1 MYKVWAW
8 VNWMENLYAAWCTW
22 KKDGLTFRRRAQN
35 TDLTTSKTKTFIL
48 NEIEIHFLMKDNI
61 FHIIICNSNYISM
74 HKKNTRPP
82 DLFGIKFTG
91 PKLKSLA
98 SGLRSSVK
106 FEPCKCQWKQWQA
119 SQNPFF
125 TSPQGDKKN
134 GSSLQWIIKDS
145 KQAKRFLL
153 QFKDGVALERANWSI
168 QLIFVTICY
177 KINMVTR

>member
-74 HKKNTRPP
+74 
-82 DLFGIKFTG
+82 
-91 PKLKSLA
+91 
-98 SGLRSSVK
+98 
-106 FEPCKCQWKQWQA
+106 
-119 SQNPFF
+119 
-125 TSPQGDKKN
+125 DKKN
-134 GSSLQWIIKDS
+134 HKTAGLVRHKVHWTEAKITGHGPAVQRELPALLCIKGNLHRLWQIVEGPQQGTRWS
-145 KQAKRFLL
+145 CFLINT
-153 QFKDGVALERANWSI
+153 DWWDYTGYIVAPPGQIEN
-168 QLIFVTICY
+168 
-177 KINMVTR
+177 NN